1 MVPRMCGIPVR
12 GIFTEYDH
20 EYELLL
26 EDFKDTDG
34 NVMEPVTICVHK
46 KREWS
51 ASRSGHVRLLP
62 GSKDKAFDAAS
73 HKTKIYVIIG

>member
-46 KREWS
+46 ETRMVCFTFR
-51 ASRSGHVRLLP
+51 AC
-62 GSKDKAFDAAS
+62 AAS
-73 HKTKIYVIIG
+73 AREQR

>member
-1 MVPRMCGIPVR
+1 MLFLFCKNVGIILAVNYVPRMCGIPVR
-12 GIFTEYDH
+12 DVFTEYDH

-46 KREWS
+46 KTRM
-51 ASRSGHVRLLP
+51 ACF
-62 GSKDKAFDAAS
+62 AFRACAAS
-73 HKTKIYVIIG
+73 AQQ